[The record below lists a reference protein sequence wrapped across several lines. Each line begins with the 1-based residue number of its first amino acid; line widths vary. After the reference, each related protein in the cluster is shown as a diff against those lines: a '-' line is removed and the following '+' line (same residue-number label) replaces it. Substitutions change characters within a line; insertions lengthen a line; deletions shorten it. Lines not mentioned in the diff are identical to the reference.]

1 MYVFFEPSES
11 WHTQT
16 CVIFVALPIFKSTN
30 TATTTISP
38 TLAPSS
44 NTVASNTTTHQTSCT
59 TDGGAAGPNK
69 ACIFPFI
76 HNNVTYTTCTWTQHH
91 QTDLKA
97 WCSTAVYDEDHPKSG
112 QHRGGEGLWGT
123 CDPNHCDIPP
133 NPHNAS
139 TTHQNKTTE
148 TTAKTTT
155 TTKTTT
161 TITTP
166 TTTTTTTTTPT
177 TTTTTTSSPVAPSYG
192 KSARTFDGWS
202 FFGGILFAVGLSFLG
217 FVGFKYYKTRITV
230 RQNYNNF

>member
-11 WHTQT
+11 WHTRT
-16 CVIFVALPIFKSTN
+16 CVIFVALPLFKSTN

-44 NTVASNTTTHQTSCT
+44 STVARTRLPIN
-59 TDGGAAGPNK
+59 
-69 ACIFPFI
+69 
-76 HNNVTYTTCTWTQHH
+76 
-91 QTDLKA
+91 L
-97 WCSTAVYDEDHPKSG
+97 
-112 QHRGGEGLWGT
+112 
-123 CDPNHCDIPP
+123 
-133 NPHNAS
+133 NAS
-139 TTHQNKTTE
+139 TTHQDKTTE
-148 TTAKTTT
+148 TTTKTTT
-155 TTKTTT
+155 TTKTPT
-161 TITTP
+161 TIT